1 MSGRHR
7 PVAHLWSRIVQIFTD
22 PDGHCSK
29 CDDRE
34 NEKSTHGESVETFRL
49 SFIVFPIVLTHD
61 C

>member
-29 CDDRE
+29 GDDRK
-34 NEKSTHGESVETFRL
+34 NDKSPHAESLETFRL
-49 SFIVFPIVLTHD
+49 SFTVFPIVLSTH